1 MLFRSE
7 NGLGLLTY
15 SVENPSGVGY
25 TDVGYGEGIDLPLQP
40 TLHFRSPDEDNAL
53 SAKCYVDKEIS
64 TDTCL
69 NVVLYFAAGT
79 SFRQGD
85 LLYVTMQDEL
95 GQPYSIAV
103 QPRTYVPV
111 ATLTSGSETLTLSPL
126 GMSIRNAH
134 PDREPLVDE
143 LTLRYQDGSEFTVE
157 SSSRSLMNWVVG
169 CMRGSDDVP
178 FADNTYVFDRL
189 VDVDAVAKVRVMT
202 DPEGIQ
208 LAMKNFLNMTEEDF
222 NRAIVDSLQGNMRE
236 IIGTITLKEICND
249 RKKFGDEVQSKA
261 QTDMNALGIQI
272 ISCNIQRV
280 TDENSLINSL
290 GQDNMSKI
298 QKDAAIAKAEAERDI
313 AIAQA
318 QAAKASNDAQV
329 EADMHIAQ
337 KQNDLAIKQSELK
350 VQEDTKRAEAD
361 AAYTIQ
367 QQEQQRSIETA
378 TVNAQIAKTER
389 EAELKSKEVEVK
401 KQSLDAEVRAAADA
415 DRYRKEQEAQAALY
429 QRQKDAEAVRYEQ
442 EQAAEAAK
450 KAAEAARFAKE
461 QEAAGIAAVGQAEA
475 EAIRAKALAEAEGI
489 DKKAEAMKKYGE
501 AAVIEMIMNALPEIA
516 KNVAE
521 PLSKVDKITMYGE
534 GNSAKLLSDIVNGT
548 TQVTEGISAGMGLDL
563 KSLLAGALGGKLA
576 AGNSQPVQVTVTP
589 QAQPDAAAASAD
601 TPEQQV

>member
-1 MLFRSE
+1 MAYIIS
-7 NGLGLLTY
+7 GLRKHPKVLIGKA
-15 SVENPSGVGY
+15 
-25 TDVGYGEGIDLPLQP
+25 GIKIPFLE
-40 TLHFRSPDEDNAL
+40 R
-53 SAKCYVDKEIS
+53 VDKLIVRQIS
-64 TDTCL
+64 IDIKSEGYIPT
-69 NVVLYFAAGT
+69 
-79 SFRQGD
+79 
-85 LLYVTMQDEL
+85 QDFI
-95 GQPYSIAV
+95 G
-103 QPRTYVPV
+103 
-111 ATLTSGSETLTLSPL
+111 
-126 GMSIRNAH
+126 
-134 PDREPLVDE
+134 
-143 LTLRYQDGSEFTVE
+143 
-157 SSSRSLMNWVVG
+157 
-169 CMRGSDDVP
+169 
-178 FADNTYVFDRL
+178 

-208 LAMKNFLNMTEEDF
+208 LAMKNFLNMTEDDF

-429 QRQKDAEAVRYEQ
+429 QRQKTR
-442 EQAAEAAK
+442 K
-450 KAAEAARFAKE
+450 
-461 QEAAGIAAVGQAEA
+461 
-475 EAIRAKALAEAEGI
+475 LS
-489 DKKAEAMKKYGE
+489 AMSRSRRRKPPRRPPR
-501 AAVIEMIMNALPEIA
+501 LPVSPRSR
-516 KNVAE
+516 KLPVS
-521 PLSKVDKITMYGE
+521 PLSVRRKPKPSGPRPWQRPRVSTRRRR
-534 GNSAKLLSDIVNGT
+534 
-548 TQVTEGISAGMGLDL
+548 
-563 KSLLAGALGGKLA
+563 
-576 AGNSQPVQVTVTP
+576 P
-589 QAQPDAAAASAD
+589 
-601 TPEQQV
+601 

>member
-1 MLFRSE
+1 MTKAEFARRLE
-7 NGLGLLTY
+7 NACEA
-15 SVENPSGVGY
+15 V
-25 TDVGYGEGIDLPLQP
+25 I
-40 TLHFRSPDEDNAL
+40 
-53 SAKCYVDKEIS
+53 SAE
-64 TDTCL
+64 
-69 NVVLYFAAGT
+69 A
-79 SFRQGD
+79 
-85 LLYVTMQDEL
+85 
-95 GQPYSIAV
+95 
-103 QPRTYVPV
+103 
-111 ATLTSGSETLTLSPL
+111 
-126 GMSIRNAH
+126 
-134 PDREPLVDE
+134 E
-143 LTLRYQDGSEFTVE
+143 LTEIDSRFGDADHGLTMTKVARAIAQAVE
-157 SSSRSLMNWVVG
+157 
-169 CMRGSDDVP
+169 GSDGGIRSMLDDAAMAVMTLNGGSAVP
-178 FADNTYVFDRL
+178 LWNTWLDGMQEEAPEGGEI
-189 VDVDAVAKVRVMT
+189 DAVGLKTIFAKALEELDDMSGAKVGDKTMMDAVIPAST
-202 DPEGIQ
+202 
-208 LAMKNFLNMTEEDF
+208 A
-222 NRAIVDSLQGNMRE
+222 
-236 IIGTITLKEICND
+236 TITLKEICND

-350 VQEDTKRAEAD
+350 VQEDTKKAEAD

-378 TVNAQIAKTER
+378 TVNAQIAKAER
-389 EAELKSKEVEVK
+389 EAELKSREVEVK

-415 DRYRKEQEAQAALY
+415 DRYKKEQEAQAALY
-429 QRQKDAEAVRYEQ
+429 QRQKEAEAVRYEQ

-450 KAAEAARFAKE
+450 KAAEAARFARE

-501 AAVIEMIMNALPEIA
+501 GAIIELVMNALPEIA

-534 GNSAKLLSDIVNGT
+534 GNSAKLLGDIINGT
-548 TQVTEGISAGMGLDL
+548 TQVTEGITAGMGIDIR
-563 KSLLAGALGGKLA
+563 SLIAGAVGGKLA
-576 AGNSQPVQVTVTP
+576 AGEPSPVQVTVAP
-589 QAQPDAAAASAD
+589 QASSCDAGKNAAAASAPV
-601 TPEQQV
+601 PEQPV

>member
-1 MLFRSE
+1 MDILLKAIPIAIPVILVILIFLMGYVKAPPDVAYIIS
-7 NGLGLLTY
+7 GLRKHPKVLIGKA
-15 SVENPSGVGY
+15 
-25 TDVGYGEGIDLPLQP
+25 GIKIPFLE
-40 TLHFRSPDEDNAL
+40 R
-53 SAKCYVDKEIS
+53 VDKLIVRQIS
-64 TDTCL
+64 IDIKSEGYIPT
-69 NVVLYFAAGT
+69 
-79 SFRQGD
+79 
-85 LLYVTMQDEL
+85 QDFI
-95 GQPYSIAV
+95 G
-103 QPRTYVPV
+103 
-111 ATLTSGSETLTLSPL
+111 
-126 GMSIRNAH
+126 
-134 PDREPLVDE
+134 
-143 LTLRYQDGSEFTVE
+143 
-157 SSSRSLMNWVVG
+157 
-169 CMRGSDDVP
+169 
-178 FADNTYVFDRL
+178 

-208 LAMKNFLNMTEEDF
+208 LAMKNFLNMTEDDF

-401 KQSLDAEVRAAADA
+401 KQSLDAE
-415 DRYRKEQEAQAALY
+415 
-429 QRQKDAEAVRYEQ
+429 
-442 EQAAEAAK
+442 
-450 KAAEAARFAKE
+450 
-461 QEAAGIAAVGQAEA
+461 
-475 EAIRAKALAEAEGI
+475 GI

-576 AGNSQPVQVTVTP
+576 AGNPQPVQVTVTP

>member
-1 MLFRSE
+1 MEFLLKLIPVILIAVAVILIFMLGYVKAPPDVAYIIS
-7 NGLGLLTY
+7 GLRKHPKVLIGKA
-15 SVENPSGVGY
+15 
-25 TDVGYGEGIDLPLQP
+25 GIKIPFLE
-40 TLHFRSPDEDNAL
+40 R
-53 SAKCYVDKEIS
+53 VDKLIVRQIS
-64 TDTCL
+64 IDIKSEGYIPT
-69 NVVLYFAAGT
+69 
-79 SFRQGD
+79 
-85 LLYVTMQDEL
+85 QDFI
-95 GQPYSIAV
+95 G
-103 QPRTYVPV
+103 
-111 ATLTSGSETLTLSPL
+111 
-126 GMSIRNAH
+126 
-134 PDREPLVDE
+134 
-143 LTLRYQDGSEFTVE
+143 
-157 SSSRSLMNWVVG
+157 
-169 CMRGSDDVP
+169 
-178 FADNTYVFDRL
+178 

-208 LAMKNFLNMTEEDF
+208 LAMKNFLNMTEDDF

-415 DRYRKEQEAQAALY
+415 DRYRKEQEA
-429 QRQKDAEAVRYEQ
+429 
-442 EQAAEAAK
+442 
-450 KAAEAARFAKE
+450 
-461 QEAAGIAAVGQAEA
+461 AGIAAVGQAEA

-576 AGNSQPVQVTVTP
+576 AGNSQPVQVTVAP

-601 TPEQQV
+601 APEQQV

>member
-1 MLFRSE
+1 MDILLKAIPIAIPVILVILIFLMGYVKAPPDVAYIIS
-7 NGLGLLTY
+7 GLRKHPKVLIGKA
-15 SVENPSGVGY
+15 
-25 TDVGYGEGIDLPLQP
+25 GIKIPFLE
-40 TLHFRSPDEDNAL
+40 R
-53 SAKCYVDKEIS
+53 VDKLIVRQIS
-64 TDTCL
+64 IDIKSEGYIPT
-69 NVVLYFAAGT
+69 
-79 SFRQGD
+79 
-85 LLYVTMQDEL
+85 QDFI
-95 GQPYSIAV
+95 G
-103 QPRTYVPV
+103 
-111 ATLTSGSETLTLSPL
+111 
-126 GMSIRNAH
+126 
-134 PDREPLVDE
+134 
-143 LTLRYQDGSEFTVE
+143 
-157 SSSRSLMNWVVG
+157 
-169 CMRGSDDVP
+169 
-178 FADNTYVFDRL
+178 

-208 LAMKNFLNMTEEDF
+208 LAMKNFLNMTEDDF

-415 DRYRKEQEAQAALY
+415 DRYRKEQEA
-429 QRQKDAEAVRYEQ
+429 
-442 EQAAEAAK
+442 
-450 KAAEAARFAKE
+450 
-461 QEAAGIAAVGQAEA
+461 AGIAAVGQAEA

-576 AGNSQPVQVTVTP
+576 AGNSQPVQVTVAP

-601 TPEQQV
+601 MPEQQV